1 MDEWMLTIAAGLLLS
16 IIHLVAPKLENIIH
30 GKHKQIMSLSAG
42 MFLAYIFLEAL
53 KVVFKAHLELGVII
67 IILFFSG
74 FALYHIFSK
83 YLYQHTKDRKKLEVE
98 LDELLYAGS
107 AADSIFTGFAL
118 AVILDINE
126 PVYFALIPFVLHSF
140 SATLSFQSHHGHF
153 KTPKILQYLL
163 AFLPL
168 LGAVIGEAVILET
181 GAFHYLFAFV
191 TGAILYISI
200 RHMLPEGKEGD
211 LVYFAIGALT
221 GSILLIL

>member
-1 MDEWMLTIAAGLLLS
+1 MNEWMLTIGAGILLS
-16 IIHLVAPKLENIIH
+16 IIHLIAPKVESFIH

-42 MFLAYIFLEAL
+42 LFLAYIFLEAL
-53 KVVFKAHLELGVII
+53 KVIFEAHLELGVIVTV
-67 IILFFSG
+67 LFFSG

-83 YLYQHTKDRKKLEVE
+83 YLYQHTKDIKKLEVK
-98 LDELLYAGS
+98 LDELLYFGS

-168 LGAVIGEAVILET
+168 VGAVAGQAIILET
-181 GAFHYLFAFV
+181 GAFYYLFAFV
-191 TGAILYISI
+191 TGAILYISV
-200 RHMLPEGKEGD
+200 RHMLPEGKKGD
-211 LVYFAIGALT
+211 LVYFAIGALAGT
-221 GSILLIL
+221 ILLIL